1 MHFHLT
7 FFLSRHFQ
15 TEDNHQT
22 KPPAVIWSVKSNEIS
37 YSNYEKHTYTNNVWI
52 KVCVRT
58 NAIATAQP
66 NNHGVLVLYPMVFV
80 VTAYAQYGVLTIC
93 SGILWDTMN
102 ISNISP
108 RVIVAFKFKKFQ
120 SSFRL
125 ETTNEIIS
133 EIIQMKGNAFFAPD
147 ERYLERRA
155 DTIYNLIW

>member
-1 MHFHLT
+1 M
-7 FFLSRHFQ
+7 
-15 TEDNHQT
+15 
-22 KPPAVIWSVKSNEIS
+22 
-37 YSNYEKHTYTNNVWI
+37 
-52 KVCVRT
+52 
-58 NAIATAQP
+58 
-66 NNHGVLVLYPMVFV
+66 VLV